1 MSYQNNYLGIE
12 SANCDMHRLTK
23 ARQGIVRIALLFG
36 SAALALALIIIPIMV
51 QQSDREVAQSLF
63 PQNVDMIS
71 TGSIQK
77 N

>member
-1 MSYQNNYLGIE
+1 MSYQNNYPSIE
-12 SANCDMHRLTK
+12 NNHYDMHRLTK

-36 SAALALALIIIPIMV
+36 SAVFALALIIIPILV
-51 QQSDREVAQSLF
+51 QQSDRDVAQSLF
-63 PQNVDMIS
+63 PENVDMIS